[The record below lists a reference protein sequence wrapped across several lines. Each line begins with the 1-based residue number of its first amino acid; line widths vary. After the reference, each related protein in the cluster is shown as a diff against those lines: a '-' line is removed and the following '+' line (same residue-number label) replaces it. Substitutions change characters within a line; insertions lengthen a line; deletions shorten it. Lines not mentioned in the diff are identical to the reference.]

1 MQPQQ
6 QQVVIQQPGVVQPMY
21 IAQPVTRSPVV
32 KTYAHRQSTLSLIGI
47 LLIVAGALSIIF
59 NTVDL
64 AVGSRATYTTTNT
77 YTGYSYNRGYIYTR
91 TSISHSLT
99 VSSLGFV
106 CHGLWCGAPVS
117 ITRSYASA
125 RVLLGRRRNSMGK
138 WDIRPPATPKL
149 LSRSLPKVAYVI
161 RAWIYTNPQKISHDP
176 SRGFFS

>member
-21 IAQPVTRSPVV
+21 IAQPVTRAPVV
-32 KTYAHRQSTLSLIGI
+32 ETYAHRQSTLIGV

-59 NTVDL
+59 NIVDL
-64 AVGSRATYTTTNT
+64 ASSRATYTTTTTT
-77 YTGYSYNRGYIYTR
+77 YTRYSYNRGYYTNTR
-91 TSISHSLT
+91 SSSRSISLT
-99 VSSLGFV
+99 VYSLGFV
-106 CHGLWCGAPVS
+106 CHGLWCGGLVS

-138 WDIRPPATPKL
+138 WDIRPLATPKL

-161 RAWIYTNPQKISHDP
+161 RA
-176 SRGFFS
+176 

>member
-32 KTYAHRQSTLSLIGI
+32 ETYAHRQSTLIGV

-59 NTVDL
+59 NIVDL
-64 AVGSRATYTTTNT
+64 AVGSRATYTRTNT
-77 YTGYSYNRGYIYTR
+77 YTDYSYSRGSYTYTR
-91 TSISHSLT
+91 TSSISHSLS
-99 VSSLGFV
+99 VSSLGVV
-106 CHGLWCGAPVS
+106 CHGLWCGALVS

-161 RAWIYTNPQKISHDP
+161 GA
-176 SRGFFS
+176 